1 MTATK
6 TRKPLTEAKEEK
18 APVLLTE
25 LTEKAVLTALGKP
38 SDFHSIGVHRHDSSR
53 CRVNVRR
60 AMNKEAATAYFRANG
75 VEKAE
80 AEKMIDQI
88 DHTIARTIVLI
99 TDSFYLRTNFD
110 GSLRSDNKPIER
122 KYK

>member
-18 APVLLTE
+18 TPVLLTE
-25 LTEKAVLTALGKP
+25 LTERAIIAALGKP
-38 SDFHSIGVHRHDSSR
+38 SDFHSISVHRYDSSR

-60 AMNKEAATAYFRANG
+60 AMNKEAAAAYFRANG
-75 VEKAE
+75 VERAE
-80 AEKMIDQI
+80 SEKMIGQI
-88 DHTIARTIVLI
+88 DHSIAKTIVLI